1 MYDSKQ
7 LLGGRLMRVQIMTK
21 YCATPFLAL
30 ETQQQQQ
37 QNQARQKTT
46 TPHSH
51 FFQAAAQLHSNK
63 NKDK

>member
-37 QNQARQKTT
+37 QQNQARQKTT
-46 TPHSH
+46 TPHIH
-51 FFQAAAQLHSNK
+51 FFSSSSAITFK
-63 NKDK
+63 